1 MFFLDDVLL
10 APIKGLAAVCRKV
23 YEAAQDDLDGQEK
36 AILADLTEL
45 HKMMD
50 VGQIGDD
57 DFNVRENVAVGPPG
71 GLPPRRRQGSP
82 AGSRRKDAGSPT
94 WNLIPPLRRKPTTR
108 SWNCWTAC

>member
-10 APIKGLAAVCRKV
+10 APIKGLTAVCRKV
-23 YEAAQDDLDGQEK
+23 YEAAQDDLDAQEK

-57 DFNVRENVAVGPPG
+57 DFNVRETS
-71 GLPPRRRQGSP
+71 LLDRLEDCRRAAGKDRQPDCDERMQEAQHG
-82 AGSRRKDAGSPT
+82 T
-94 WNLIPPLRRKPTTR
+94 
-108 SWNCWTAC
+108 